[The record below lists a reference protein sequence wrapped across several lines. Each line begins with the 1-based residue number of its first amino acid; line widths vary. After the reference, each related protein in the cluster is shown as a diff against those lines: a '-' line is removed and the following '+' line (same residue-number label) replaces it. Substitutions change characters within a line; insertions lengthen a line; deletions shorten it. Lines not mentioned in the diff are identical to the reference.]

1 MKPRPSDTRL
11 VIQPCRGCSAR
22 FTQSNKGPR
31 LSSRDPPPSPPSL
44 ARTVGFHARVFQL
57 SHVSLAAPPHVIPVA
72 AGIQS
77 PSPRHSR
84 RSGNPE
90 PLPPV
95 ILAAAGIQSPAPV
108 ILAAAGIQSPS
119 PRHSRRSGNPEPLP
133 PVILAT
139 AGIQSPA
146 PVILAAAGIQSPL
159 PGRTRPCQRAHA
171 GGCSAVPRRSRR
183 SENPDPVAEHRT
195 DHV

>member
-95 ILAAAGIQSPAPV
+95 ILAAAGIQSP
-108 ILAAAGIQSPS
+108 S

-133 PVILAT
+133 PVILA
-139 AGIQSPA
+139 
-146 PVILAAAGIQSPL
+146 AAGIQSPSL
-159 PGRTRPCQRAHA
+159 PSFSPQRESRAQPPSFSPQRESRALCLDELAHA
-171 GGCSAVPRRSRR
+171 NGPTRGDVPLS
-183 SENPDPVAEHRT
+183 PVVPVAARIRIP
-195 DHV
+195 